1 MAAQQRRAKRVAV
14 IGAGI
19 SGVSSAAHLLHQG
32 LDVVLFE
39 RSGIEGGVWHFDP
52 RSSKDPSYPNEHPSK
67 GDYETRPEL
76 AYSTPPPESN
86 SDDKEG
92 DFETAHAPPG
102 PCYSGLMN
110 NVSTRLMRT
119 SLQSWPAGTEDFVT
133 QKVLEEYIQ
142 ALSKD
147 HGVSK
152 ITQYH
157 TRVEEVR
164 KSGAEWLVRTTSLQ
178 KTALG
183 SHLLER
189 RWNFDAV
196 VVASGHY
203 NMPRI
208 PDTPGLKQWK
218 EAFPERVWHSKR
230 YRNPRVF
237 QNQNI
242 LLIGA
247 GVSSCDIAKESAG
260 YAKHIYQSSRGG
272 VLDLPST
279 FLPAN
284 ATRIPGIKS
293 FELDTS
299 RTSNHGADQP
309 IPGKIILENG
319 EELSDIHSVIL
330 CTGYITSYPFLGH
343 LHADNIPANQ
353 ADDSILVTAE
363 GDMVH
368 NLHKD
373 IFYIQDPSLIFVGA
387 PYHIATFSLFDF
399 QAQVVARVLS
409 GKATLPSR
417 EQMREEYRERVR
429 AKGLGRDFHSLRGEG
444 EEQAYVAELV
454 EWMNR
459 DAHDLGVEDKMRGHT
474 EEWHQA
480 ARDREEKLKWLR
492 ATKDLDK
499 KKKAGFDTVAV

>member
-1 MAAQQRRAKRVAV
+1 MTQHRAKRVAV

-19 SGVSSAAHLLHQG
+19 SGVSSAAHLLRQG

-39 RSGIEGGVWHFDP
+39 RSGVAGGVWHFDP
-52 RSSKDPSYPNEHPSK
+52 RSTKDPSYPNELPSK
-67 GDYETRPEL
+67 GDYETKPES
-76 AYSTPPPESN
+76 AYSTPPPES
-86 SDDKEG
+86 DDKEG
-92 DFETAHAPPG
+92 DVEIAHAPPG
-102 PCYSGLMN
+102 PCYSGLKN

-119 SLQSWPAGTEDFVT
+119 SLQSWPTGTEDFVT

-142 ALSKD
+142 ALAED
-147 HGVSK
+147 HGVSS

-164 KSGAEWLVRTTSLQ
+164 KSGFEWLVRTTSLE

-189 RWNFDAV
+189 RWTFDAV

-208 PDTPGLKQWK
+208 PEAPGLKQWK

-237 QNQNI
+237 QDQNI

-247 GVSSCDIAKESAG
+247 GVSSCDIAKESAAH
-260 YAKHIYQSSRGG
+260 AKHIFQSSRGG
-272 VLDLPST
+272 VLDLPAT
-279 FLPAN
+279 FLPKN

-293 FELDTS
+293 FELDASHHETKS
-299 RTSNHGADQP
+299 ESDP

-319 EELSDIHSVIL
+319 EELSDVHAVIL
-330 CTGYITSYPFLGH
+330 CTGYITSYPFLAH
-343 LHADNIPANQ
+343 LHSDTTPTSQ
-353 ADDSILVTAE
+353 ADESVLVTAE

-373 IFYIQDPSLIFVGA
+373 IFYIEDPSLVFVGA

-409 GKATLPSR
+409 GKASLPTHD
-417 EQMREEYRERVR
+417 QMREEYRARVE

-454 EWMNR
+454 DWTNR
-459 DAHDLGVEDKMRGHT
+459 DAAGLGVGDKMRGHT
-474 EEWHQA
+474 EEWHEA
-480 ARDREEKLKWLR
+480 NRDREEKLKWLR
-492 ATKDLDK
+492 ATKDQEK
-499 KKKAGFDTVAV
+499 KKEAGFDTVAV